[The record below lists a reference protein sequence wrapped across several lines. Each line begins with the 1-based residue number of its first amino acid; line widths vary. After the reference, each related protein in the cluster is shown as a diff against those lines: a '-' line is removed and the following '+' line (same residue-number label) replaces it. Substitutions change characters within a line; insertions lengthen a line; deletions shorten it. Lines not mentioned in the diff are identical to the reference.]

1 MYSGKYR
8 KSAAPKAGRKKS
20 VILILCVVILLAA
33 VIGGTAAF
41 LKGAAEPVENTFR
54 SGTVEISIDESKSD
68 NTKANI
74 TFTNVKTDTA
84 ISAYVR
90 ATLVISWTD
99 VIDGTEVVIAPPAN
113 CSVTGGDPANG
124 WFKVGDIY
132 YYPHALDPG
141 ETTTV
146 MADTITVNIPE
157 GSTVKCHID
166 VRVEGIQAQPDAA
179 VSRAWT
185 DVKVSNGKLQAA

>member
-1 MYSGKYR
+1 MYNGKYQ
-8 KSAAPKAGRKKS
+8 KSAASKAGRKKS
-20 VILILCVVILLAA
+20 VILIISLVILLAA

-54 SGTVEISIDESKSD
+54 SGTVEIAIGESKSD
-68 NTKANI
+68 NTKSDI
-74 TFTNVKTDTA
+74 TFTNLKTDTTV
-84 ISAYVR
+84 SAYVR

-132 YYPHALDPG
+132 YYPHVVDPG

-157 GSTVKCHID
+157 GSTVKCRID
-166 VRVEGIQAQPDAA
+166 VHVEGIQSQPDAA
-179 VSRAWT
+179 VSRAWA